1 MFKTRKISLGLH
13 ALFVPFCLLAAGFAS
28 AQVQSVTGSLSVDEI
43 SAGQETVL
51 TVSYTATDSD
61 GADTSTTG
69 LGLRLHY
76 NSSVIELGDIADL
89 LEEGESGNQIKDD
102 VNDDDSDPSTDKYL
116 LTTWF
121 DFSGD
126 WPDGETLPV
135 TLYSVPLTAVSG
147 FQGTTIKF
155 SASSVPAGFTLS
167 ADDVAINKI
176 PGTVSTLSSLTAS
189 YDSQGESVA
198 VALTPGFDSAT
209 TDYSAEVAN
218 PVDSVFLVPV
228 LTDSFASISTFTA
241 NGSAVSDNTV
251 DLVTGVNDISIS
263 VTAEDGIGVT
273 TYSVTVDRADALS
286 VAVSAL
292 DVITTANAANY
303 AVAGTCNLD
312 GVSVAVSLTDGANSA
327 DANAVDCIDSAWTT
341 SVDAS
346 GLADGAISVSA
357 VASTSLETATATA
370 SVNKDTTGPT
380 VSVPANISVGAES
393 AAGTPAS
400 NTAIASFLQGA
411 TATDASDGSVTV
423 SNDAPNVFAI
433 GTTTVTFS
441 AVDSLGNVGSNT
453 ATVTVE
459 DQSAPTVTPPSAIT
473 VAAVD
478 ANGTPATDA
487 AIAAFLAAATASD
500 NVDIELTVTNDAQE
514 IFVLGDTTVTFS
526 ATDSAGLTGSA
537 TAVVT
542 VADQTAPVIS
552 VPAAI
557 TVAATDA
564 DGTAASDASI
574 AAFLVGA
581 SATDNVD
588 AEVLVTNDGLSV
600 FPLGVTVVTFTAT
613 DSAGNSVSETALVTV
628 SDQAG
633 PVITSPSD
641 VTIAATDAEGTAA
654 TDASIVSFLAG
665 VTAVDNVDTDLTIT
679 NDAPAVFPLGDT
691 NVIFEATDSAG
702 NRGSA
707 SSVVTIAD
715 LTAPV
720 INAAAT
726 LVVLGTEDGVP
737 ATEPAI
743 VDYLASVTANDNVDG
758 SLTGIQND
766 GPADFYPFGETTVTF
781 TVSDVAGNQ
790 ASAQTVINISLD
802 IVDPELAVPES
813 ISLIVDMPGDVVAK
827 SDDAVVAF
835 LAGATATDNKDG
847 DLTATITNDAP
858 EEFEVGDTL
867 VTFSV
872 SDAAGNTVSD
882 SATVNVAVLD
892 TDNDGLPD
900 FYETQNGLDPNDP
913 SDADGDLD
921 GDGISNLDEYLNGT
935 DPTQDELPPELTIP
949 EDIVLSA
956 TGRLTDVDIGQA
968 VATDNKDGELT
979 VSPSVTGPFESGLTE
994 ITWAVADEAGNES
1007 SAVQRIEI
1015 LPLANLTPSSITV
1028 EGTDID
1034 VTVQLSGMAVI
1045 YPVTVPLTI
1054 SGTATSDD
1062 YVLTDSIII
1071 SEGLSGSVALSIS
1084 EDAEVESDETVVIS
1098 LGSPINAAVGAVTER
1113 TITIVEDNVAPML
1126 TLAVSQSDTSGR
1138 IVAADSGFV
1147 SLSATYS
1154 DLNSGDSHTFSWGA
1168 NVSNLPG
1175 VSIDGAMATF
1185 DPSSLADTLT
1195 VLDAS
1200 VTDSGNPSLTT
1211 MASVTIKV
1219 LAAAPVLDN
1228 SDSDGDGVSDAEEG
1242 YGDNDNDGI
1251 PDYQDNIEES
1261 YFAPVGD
1268 DGDVAQSAAGTAIA
1282 LGDTA
1287 LAAGDNE
1294 LGIDE
1299 TDVGN
1304 EDADYSYFSGLADF
1318 ELTGGQI
1325 GATYSIVIPLSTPV
1339 PDGAVLRKY
1348 MGESIGWQDFV
1359 EDATNGIRSAT
1370 AASGTCPEPG
1380 SDLYTDGLMV
1390 GATCIELNIQ
1400 DGGANDADGVA
1411 DGKVKDPSG
1420 VATLYFGAPS
1430 SDSSVIIDSA
1440 GLEANSGQTATVTVT
1455 AVDSDGRR
1463 LEGMAVSGSAN
1474 LGATLTAFSESGDGV
1489 YESTLTVGATS
1500 GQLSVN
1506 VTVSDGSES
1515 VSISSNAVTISPAPS
1530 SGGGGG
1536 GGCTVGNGQSSDWS
1550 LMLLMLAALILLLRR
1565 RVFKLV

>member
-1 MFKTRKISLGLH
+1 MSKNASTLIKRSFIGLFGGIF
-13 ALFVPFCLLAAGFAS
+13 LTGLAS
-28 AQVQSVTGSLSVDEI
+28 AQVQSVTGSLSIDEI

-51 TVSYTATDSD
+51 TVTYTATDAS
-61 GADTSTTG
+61 GEETSTTG

-76 NSSVIELGDIADL
+76 DSSVIDMGEIADL

-209 TDYSAEVAN
+209 TDYSAQVAN

-241 NGSAVSDNTV
+241 NGSAVSENTV
-251 DLVTGVNDISIS
+251 DLVSGTNDISIS
-263 VTAEDGIGVT
+263 VTAEDGVGVT
-273 TYSVTVDRADALS
+273 TYSVAVDRAAALS
-286 VAVSAL
+286 VAISAL
-292 DVITTANAANY
+292 DVITTANAASY

-312 GVSVAVSLTDGANSA
+312 DVSVAVSLTDGTNSA
-327 DANAVDCIDSAWTT
+327 DANAVDCINNAWTV
-341 SVDAS
+341 SADAS
-346 GLADGAISVSA
+346 GLTDGTISVSA
-357 VASTSLETATATA
+357 VASTSLETDTA
-370 SVNKDTTGPT
+370 SATTNKDTTGPT
-380 VSVPANISVGAES
+380 VNVPANITVNADS
-393 AAGTPAS
+393 ASGTAAT
-400 NTAIASFLQGA
+400 NAAIVAFLQAA
-411 TATDASDGSVTV
+411 TASDATDGSVTV
-423 SNDAPNVFAI
+423 SNDAPVVFGI
-433 GTTTVTFS
+433 GVTTVTFS
-441 AVDSLGNVGSNT
+441 ALDSLGNVGSNT

-459 DQSAPTVTPPSAIT
+459 DQSAPTVTPPAAIT

-500 NVDIELTVTNDAQE
+500 NVDIELTITNDAQE

-600 FPLGVTVVTFTAT
+600 FPLGGTVVTFTAT
-613 DSAGNSVSETALVTV
+613 DTAGNSVSETALVTV

-641 VTIAATDAEGTAA
+641 VTIAATDADGTAA
-654 TDASIVSFLAG
+654 TDASIVAFLAG
-665 VTAVDNVDTDLTIT
+665 ATAVDNVDTDLEIT
-679 NDAPAVFPLGDT
+679 NNAPVVFSLGDT
-691 NVIFEATDSAG
+691 EVIFEATDSAG

-720 INAAAT
+720 INAVAT

-737 ATEPAI
+737 ATEQAI
-743 VDYLASVTANDNVDG
+743 VDYLASVTATDNVDG
-758 SLTGIQND
+758 ALTSIQND
-766 GPADFYPFGETTVTF
+766 GPADFYPFGGTTVTF
-781 TVSDVAGNQ
+781 TVSDAAGNQ

-802 IVDPELAVPES
+802 IVDPELTVPDS
-813 ISLIVDMPGDVVAK
+813 ISLTVDMPGDVVAD
-827 SDDAVVAF
+827 SDDAIVAF

-847 DLTATITNDAP
+847 DLTASIANDAP
-858 EEFEVGDTL
+858 AEFEVGDTL

-872 SDAAGNTVSD
+872 SDAAGNSVSDLATVSV
-882 SATVNVAVLD
+882 SVLD

-900 FYETQNGLDPNDP
+900 FYETQNGLDPNDA
-913 SDADGDLD
+913 SDAEGDLD

-935 DPTQDELPPELTIP
+935 DPTRDELPPELTIP

-994 ITWAVADEAGNES
+994 ITWAVADEAGNKS
-1007 SAVQRIEI
+1007 SAVQRVEI

-1028 EGTDID
+1028 EGAEVD

-1062 YVLTDSIII
+1062 YVLTDSVVI
-1071 SEGLSGSVALSIS
+1071 SEGLSGSVVMSIS
-1084 EDAEVESDETVVIS
+1084 EDAVVESDETVVIA
-1098 LGSPINAAVGAVTER
+1098 LGTPTNAVPGAVTER
-1113 TITIVEDNVAPML
+1113 TVTIIEDNVAPVL
-1126 TLAVSQSDTSGR
+1126 TFAVSQGGTSGR
-1138 IVAADSGFV
+1138 IVAADAGLV
-1147 SLSATYS
+1147 SLIATYT
-1154 DLNSGDSHTFSWGA
+1154 DLNDGDTHTFSWGA
-1168 NVSNLPG
+1168 GVADLPG
-1175 VSIDGAMATF
+1175 VTSDESSISF
-1185 DPSSLADTLT
+1185 DPSSLGDSIVIET
-1195 VLDAS
+1195 AS

-1211 MASVTIKV
+1211 TASVTIKV
-1219 LAAAPVLDN
+1219 LAAAPVLDD
-1228 SDSDGDGVSDAEEG
+1228 SDSDGDGVSDADEG
-1242 YGDNDNDGI
+1242 YGDSDNDGI

-1261 YFAPVGD
+1261 YLAPVGD
-1268 DGDVAQSAAGTAIA
+1268 DGSVAQSAVGTAIA

-1287 LAAGDNE
+1287 LASGDNQ
-1294 LGIDE
+1294 LGVDE
-1299 TDVGN
+1299 SDIGG
-1304 EDADYSYFSGLADF
+1304 EDADYSYLGGLADF
-1318 ELTGGQI
+1318 ELTGGQV
-1325 GATYSIVIPLSTPV
+1325 GSSYNIVMPLSTPV
-1339 PDGAVLRKY
+1339 PENAVLRKY
-1348 MGESIGWQDFV
+1348 MGEATGWQDFV
-1359 EDATNGIRSAT
+1359 EDANNAFSSAI
-1370 AASGTCPEPG
+1370 AASGACPEPG
-1380 SDLYTDGLMV
+1380 SDLYSAGLLV
-1390 GATCIELNIQ
+1390 GATCLQLQIE
-1400 DGGANDADGVA
+1400 DGGPNDADGEA
-1411 DGKVKDPSG
+1411 DGTVTDPSG

-1430 SDSSVIIDSA
+1430 SDSSVTIDSA

-1530 SGGGGG
+1530 SGGGG
-1536 GGCTVGNGQSSDWS
+1536 CTVGNGQSSDWS

>member
-1 MFKTRKISLGLH
+1 MFKNRKTSLGLC
-13 ALFVPFCLLAAGFAS
+13 ALFLPLFVLSAEFAS
-28 AQVQSVTGSLSVDEI
+28 AQVQSVTGSLSTGEI

-51 TVSYTATDSD
+51 TVSYTATGSD
-61 GADTSTTG
+61 GAETSTTG

-76 NSSVIELGDIADL
+76 DSSVIEMGDIANL
-89 LEEGESGNQIKDD
+89 LEEGASGNQIKDD

-121 DFSGD
+121 DFGGD

-135 TLYSVPLTAVSG
+135 TLYTVPLTAVSG
-147 FQGTTIKF
+147 FQGTTAKF
-155 SASSVPAGFTLS
+155 SASSVAAGFTLS
-167 ADDVAINKI
+167 ADDVVINKI
-176 PGTVSTLSSLTAS
+176 PGTVSTLSNLTAS
-189 YDSQGESVA
+189 YGSDSAA
-198 VALTPGFDSAT
+198 VGIPLTPSFDSAT
-209 TDYSAEVAN
+209 TDYSATVAN
-218 PVDSVFLVPV
+218 PVSSISLVPV
-228 LTDSFASISTFTA
+228 LTDSFAAISAFTA

-251 DLVTGVNDISIS
+251 DLVAGVNDISIS

-327 DANAVDCIDSAWTT
+327 DANAVDCIDSAWTV

-346 GLADGAISVSA
+346 GLTDGTISVSA

-441 AVDSLGNVGSNT
+441 AVDSLGNLGSNT

-500 NVDIELTVTNDAQE
+500 NVDTELSVTNDAQE
-514 IFVLGDTTVTFS
+514 IFVLGNTTVTFS

-542 VADQTAPVIS
+542 VADQTAPMIS

-588 AEVLVTNDGLSV
+588 AEVSVTNDGPSV

-613 DSAGNSVSETALVTV
+613 DSAGNSASDTALITV

-633 PVITSPSD
+633 PVITPPSD

-654 TDASIVSFLAG
+654 TDASIVSFLVGA
-665 VTAVDNVDTDLTIT
+665 TAVDNVDTDLTIT
-679 NDAPAVFPLGDT
+679 NDAPVVFPLGDT

-720 INAAAT
+720 INAVAT

-737 ATEPAI
+737 ATEPTI
-743 VDYLASVTANDNVDG
+743 VDYLASVTATDNVDG
-758 SLTGIQND
+758 ALTGIQND
-766 GPADFYPFGETTVTF
+766 GPVDFYPFGETTVTF
-781 TVSDVAGNQ
+781 TVSDAAGNQ
-790 ASAQTVINISLD
+790 ASAQTVVNISLD
-802 IVDPELAVPES
+802 IVDPELTVPES
-813 ISLIVDMPGDVVAK
+813 ISLTVDMPGDVVAD
-827 SDDAVVAF
+827 SDDAIVDF

-847 DLTATITNDAP
+847 DLTASIANDAP
-858 EEFEVGDTL
+858 AEFEVGDTL

-872 SDAAGNTVSD
+872 SDAAGNSVSD
-882 SATVNVAVLD
+882 SATVSVSVLD

-900 FYETQNGLDPNDP
+900 FYETQNGLDPNDA
-913 SDADGDLD
+913 SDAEGDFD

-935 DPTQDELPPELTIP
+935 DPTRDELPPELTIP
-949 EDIVLSA
+949 EDIAVSA

-994 ITWAVADEAGNES
+994 ITWMVSDEAGNES
-1007 SAVQRIEI
+1007 SAVQRVEI

-1028 EGTDID
+1028 EGAEVD
-1034 VTVQLSGMAVI
+1034 VTVQLSGMAVT

-1071 SEGLSGSVALSIS
+1071 SGGLSGSVALSIS

-1126 TLAVSQSDTSGR
+1126 TLAVSQGDTSGR

-1185 DPSSLADTLT
+1185 DPSGLADTLT
-1195 VLDAS
+1195 VVDAS

-1228 SDSDGDGVSDAEEG
+1228 SDSDGDGLSDAEEG
-1242 YGDNDNDGI
+1242 YGDSDNDGI

-1287 LAAGDNE
+1287 LASGDNQ
-1294 LGIDE
+1294 LGVDE
-1299 TDVGN
+1299 SDIGG
-1304 EDADYSYFSGLADF
+1304 EDADYSYLGGLADF

-1325 GATYSIVIPLSTPV
+1325 GATYSIVIPLATPV

-1430 SDSSVIIDSA
+1430 SDSSVTIDSA

-1536 GGCTVGNGQSSDWS
+1536 CTVGNGQSSDWT
-1550 LMLLMLAALILLLRR
+1550 LMLLMLAALILMLRR